1 MHWRHL
7 DFLLLQEQPRHSNK
21 KCAARSEWERE
32 REREERERER
42 GRERKEEAEWLTP
55 TSSTLAGNCNSSLH
69 SSCCKSSS
77 PPLMMSSD
85 LKENA
90 GFLVNVPQQKE
101 VRNKWGKSVVRRKWK
116 SNLPKLENHISFR
129 GKIGGGG
136 VWKLA
141 STFVHLVT

>member
-1 MHWRHL
+1 
-7 DFLLLQEQPRHSNK
+7 
-21 KCAARSEWERE
+21 
-32 REREERERER
+32 
-42 GRERKEEAEWLTP
+42 
-55 TSSTLAGNCNSSLH
+55 
-69 SSCCKSSS
+69 
-77 PPLMMSSD
+77 MMSSD